1 MKLKTNKNYIKGSR
15 KNIRNQNNKDQI
27 EKKYTSQI
35 KIEEWIWKQIK
46 IIQKFQEKIL
56 EIKRIK
62 TKLKKIYTTN

>member
-46 IIQKFQEKIL
+46 IIQKFQEKN
-56 EIKRIK
+56 IKNQK
-62 TKLKKIYTTN
+62 NKD